1 MVQHKGN
8 HFPEAKY
15 LEQASSEI
23 AAKYKAGLV
32 RGQNFLDL
40 TGGTGIDIYYL
51 SRSFASWHYVEKNS
65 ALVDLAIYNFR

>member
-51 SRSFASWHYVEKNS
+51 SRSFAS
-65 ALVDLAIYNFR
+65 